1 MKRLAT
7 KQPSDSN
14 KNSQVDVGIGAG
26 LAIGAGIGVAL
37 GVAMD
42 NIPLGLS
49 IGTGCGLSIG
59 IALGNSTYR
68 HQATPPEYRTIREKG
83 VLALVV
89 VGIVLLVATFATFL
103 LVNSS
108 KYWAW

>member
-7 KQPSDSN
+7 NQPCSAN
-14 KNSQVDVGIGAG
+14 KNSQIDVGIGAG

-59 IALGNSTYR
+59 VAIGNSAYR
-68 HQATPPEYRTIREKG
+68 HEATPSEYGAIREKRG
-83 VLALVV
+83 FALVV
-89 VGIVLLVATFATFL
+89 IGLVLLVATFATFL
-103 LVNSS
+103 LVNS
-108 KYWAW
+108 YR

>member
-1 MKRLAT
+1 MKHSAT
-7 KQPSDSN
+7 KQPSSTN
-14 KNSQVDVGIGAG
+14 KNSQIDVGIGAG
-26 LAIGAGIGVAL
+26 LAIGAGLGVAL

-68 HQATPPEYRTIREKG
+68 RQAIPPEYRTIREKG
-83 VLALVV
+83 FFALVV
-89 VGIVLLVATFATFL
+89 IGLVFLVATFATFL
-103 LVNSS
+103 FVNSS
-108 KYWAW
+108 K

>member
-7 KQPSDSN
+7 NQPQHDTN
-14 KNSQVDVGIGAG
+14 KNSQIDVGIGAG

-59 IALGNSTYR
+59 IAIGNSTNR
-68 HQATPPEYRTIREKG
+68 NQATLPEYSTIREKG
-83 VLALVV
+83 IFALVV
-89 VGIVLLVATFATFL
+89 MGIVLLVATFATFL

-108 KYWAW
+108 K

>member
-1 MKRLAT
+1 MKRLAA
-7 KQPSDSN
+7 KQPHDTN
-14 KNSQVDVGIGAG
+14 KNSQLDVGIGTG

-59 IALGNSTYR
+59 IAIGNSTYR
-68 HQATPPEYRTIREKG
+68 HQAVPPEYRTIREKG
-83 VLALVV
+83 TFALIVI
-89 VGIVLLVATFATFL
+89 GIVLLVATFATFL

-108 KYWAW
+108 K